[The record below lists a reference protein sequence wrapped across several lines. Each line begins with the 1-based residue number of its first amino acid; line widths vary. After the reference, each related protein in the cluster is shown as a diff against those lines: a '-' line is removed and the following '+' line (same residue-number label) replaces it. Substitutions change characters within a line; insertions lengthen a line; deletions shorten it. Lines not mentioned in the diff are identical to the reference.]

1 MEENIRKEGESQENH
16 ELDELMRENVTLQSQ
31 FDRKISQALNKARFT
46 WEKEHGEAALLV
58 REAEEKAREQEKS
71 IRERESALE
80 LRERRESARAALN
93 GRGLPV
99 GLECCLN
106 FTDEE
111 SLAGSMDVL
120 EETFKKEVQKVVE
133 EQLRGT
139 PPKSGEGRG
148 YMNRMRAA
156 LGLK

>member
-1 MEENIRKEGESQENH
+1 MEERIKKEGEMQENH
-16 ELDELMRENVTLQSQ
+16 ELDELLRENVTLQSQ
-31 FDRKISQALNKARFT
+31 FDRKISQALNKARLS
-46 WEKEHGEAALLV
+46 WEKEHGEAELLV

-71 IRERESALE
+71 IREREAALE
-80 LRERRESARAALN
+80 MRERRESARGDLN
-93 GRGLPV
+93 RRGLPA

-120 EETFKKEVQKVVE
+120 EETFKKEVQKAVE
-133 EQLRGT
+133 EQLRGV
-139 PPKSGEGRG
+139 PPKSGDGRG